1 MVSRGRGSSKQGF
14 LCAEARTRGERAR
27 RLHGSNGS
35 ELAEARPWGLAHSV
49 NLREAANSQRGPE
62 GSQRWDPV
70 DVEGIQKMESGNL
83 EAVSRE
89 KWGVRLGTGLLFH
102 RLHTAQDTR
111 KGT

>member
-1 MVSRGRGSSKQGF
+1 MHGVHLRAAASSQQ
-14 LCAEARTRGERAR
+14 A
-27 RLHGSNGS
+27 
-35 ELAEARPWGLAHSV
+35 
-49 NLREAANSQRGPE
+49 PE
-62 GSQRWDPV
+62 GSQRWDAV

-89 KWGVRLGTGLLFH
+89 KWGVRLGTGLPFH